1 LTCCHVSGRAKY
13 GLSPYQLSPF
23 SAACPALILA
33 TAAAF
38 DSFVLTST

>member
-1 LTCCHVSGRAKY
+1 VRSTASAL
-13 GLSPYQLSPF
+13 YQLSPF
-23 SAACPALILA
+23 YAACPALILA